1 MDFLAEGFRRAL
13 ALLFSGDAE
22 VYGIA
27 LLTLK
32 IGIISTVLACGLG
45 IPLGF
50 VLATRP
56 FWGRRAALTVVNTA
70 LAFPTVVLGLLLYG
84 LLSRRGPLGAVGWL
98 YTWQAI
104 ALGDV
109 LLALPIA
116 AALAAAAVQGV
127 DPRIRRTAETLGA
140 GRWRTAWSVAREAR
154 FALAAVITVVG
165 PNGSGKSTLLR
176 LLALLERPTQG
187 RVLLDGAVVTSRG
200 AARRRVTLVEQRPIL
215 FRATVRENLEFG
227 LQVRGIRRTEV
238 NRRIQDVAARF
249 GITPLLGRRRH
260 ELSDGEVQRVA
271 VARALAVEP
280 DVLLLDEPASSADRA
295 AALTLYRA
303 LAEERGRRPMAVCLA
318 SHQLEDAYRWADDVR
333 ALAEGRLSPVTPE
346 NLFRVDLPVSASGGD
361 LKHVCVGT
369 IEIAATT
376 DKTGPAILAVPP
388 TDIFVSREPLA
399 SSARNVF
406 TGRVTR
412 LTHQRPGTIQVTAD
426 VGVELVAIV
435 TEEAARDLGLTPG
448 GPVVFS
454 FKASAVRVF

>member
-1 MDFLAEGFRRAL
+1 MLELVGVRHRYD
-13 ALLFSGDAE
+13 
-22 VYGIA
+22 
-27 LLTLK
+27 
-32 IGIISTVLACGLG
+32 
-45 IPLGF
+45 
-50 VLATRP
+50 
-56 FWGRRAALTVVNTA
+56 GR
-70 LAFPTVVLGLLLYG
+70 VVLDIERFVVPPGSG
-84 LLSRRGPLGAVGWL
+84 V
-98 YTWQAI
+98 AI
-104 ALGDV
+104 
-109 LLALPIA
+109 
-116 AALAAAAVQGV
+116 
-127 DPRIRRTAETLGA
+127 
-140 GRWRTAWSVAREAR
+140 
-154 FALAAVITVVG
+154 VG

-176 LLALLERPTQG
+176 LLALLERPSEG
-187 RVLLDGAVVTSRG
+187 EVRLDGVVVAG
-200 AARRRVTLVEQRPIL
+200 AKAPRAGARRRITLVEQRPL
-215 FRATVRENLEFG
+215 LLRGTVRENLEFG

-238 NRRIQDVAARF
+238 NRRVDSVAGRL
-249 GITPLLGRRRH
+249 GITPLLHRRRH

-295 AALTLYRA
+295 AAQTLYRA
-303 LAEERGRRPMAVCLA
+303 LAEERARRPLAVCLA

-346 NLFRVDLPVSASGGD
+346 NLFRVELPSGGSGD

-369 IEIAATT
+369 IEIVAAT

-388 TDIFVSREPLA
+388 TDIFVSRAPLA

-412 LTHQRPGTIQVTAD
+412 LTHQRPGTVQVTAD
-426 VGVELVAIV
+426 VGVELVAVV